1 MIRNDW
7 VLGIFGRDSQQDLL
21 MVWIWN
27 MRENSKITQGFS
39 LSNLVNGGATS
50 CSGQRGRLSLKK
62 KNQMYRVWGC
72 EVCDDWERRL
82 EESRVQSK
90 S

>member
-62 KNQMYRVWGC
+62 KIKCTEFGDVKFVMT
-72 EVCDDWERRL
+72 ER
-82 EESRVQSK
+82 EG
-90 S
+90 